1 MVLRKNKKNTFAQIQ
16 IKDFL
21 PYNKIKNPAG
31 IKKIWIKNEINL
43 LRFNDLK
50 YSSISV
56 KMT

>member
-1 MVLRKNKKNTFAQIQ
+1 MVLRKKNTFAQIQ
-16 IKDFL
+16 IRDFL